1 MNCDIDNSMSKFD
14 SEKVAMEKCQLQLT
28 SEKAACETRVNNLIL
43 KNKHLIKE
51 YFKLVKQ
58 VKVLGE
64 KAKNIYNSLKN

>member
-1 MNCDIDNSMSKFD
+1 MSEND
-14 SEKVAMEKCQLQLT
+14 SEKVAMEKCKLQLT
-28 SEKAACETRVNNLIL
+28 SEKTACETRVNRLIS

-64 KAKNIYNSLKN
+64 KAEKNYNSLKN